1 MKNYIKNL
9 SLLIL
14 GTTIV
19 LLPIFYFWANE
30 MGIWI
35 ASIAVLTSGSIAI
48 LSTWII
54 YQGIQNNNHYQF
66 MNKIISS
73 MLIKFAL
80 SIIATLICI
89 WQYKPLKV
97 QFVVAFFVTYLI
109 FTIFEVKHL
118 MKWTIEQS
126 KNAQNSN

>member
-14 GTTIV
+14 ATTLI
-19 LLPIFYFWANE
+19 LLPVFYFWADV

-35 ASIAVLTSGSIAI
+35 ASIAVLTSGSIAM

-54 YQGIQNNNHYQF
+54 YQGIQNAQHYQF

-73 MLIKFAL
+73 MLIKFVL
-80 SIIATLICI
+80 SITATLICI

-109 FTIFEVKHL
+109 FTVFEVKQL
-118 MKWTIEQS
+118 MKWTMEHS
-126 KNAQNSN
+126 KNPQNTN

>member
-14 GTTIV
+14 ITTLV
-19 LLPIFYFWANE
+19 LLPIFYLWADQ
-30 MGIWI
+30 MGIWV
-35 ASIAVLTSGSIAI
+35 ASIAVLTSGSIAM

-54 YQGIQNNNHYQF
+54 YQGIQNTQHYQF

-73 MLIKFAL
+73 MLVKFAL
-80 SIIATLICI
+80 SIIATLICV
-89 WQYKPLKV
+89 WQYKPFKI
-97 QFVVAFFVTYLI
+97 QFVVAFFLTYLI
-109 FTIFEVKHL
+109 FTVFEVRQL

-126 KNAQNSN
+126 KNPQNTP

>member
-1 MKNYIKNL
+1 MKNYLKNL

-14 GTTIV
+14 ITTLV
-19 LLPIFYFWANE
+19 LLPIFYLWADQ
-30 MGIWI
+30 MGIWVS
-35 ASIAVLTSGSIAI
+35 SIAVLTSGSIAI

-54 YQGIQNNNHYQF
+54 YQGIQNTQHYQF

-89 WQYKPLKV
+89 WQYKPFKV

-109 FTIFEVKHL
+109 FTVFEVKHL

-126 KNAQNSN
+126 KNAQNTP